1 MSNAIFLYFIFGL
14 ALIGFGANYLVFSTE
29 KLSKRF
35 NISRFISSFIFI
47 GLATSSPEILISIL
61 SSIEN
66 NPNIALGNALGSNIA
81 NISLVFAISILFI
94 KVSEMNFKQGPNK
107 EIIGFF
113 IFLIIITSVTF
124 IILMNGTLSR
134 LNSIFL
140 IFSLLPL
147 FYLYKLFFYI
157 NNDAK
162 AMDGESKG
170 SLSNIIFLFFIGLI
184 SLLVGTEL
192 FLNSSI
198 EIAKIIGISNY
209 VVGLSITAVGTSL
222 PELAASIE
230 SVRKKHIDFVF
241 GNILGSNI
249 FNITLVIGL
258 AGLISPGDI
267 MLQGDLPREMIM
279 IFITTVGLALALYI
293 IIKNY
298 NWLITKIL
306 SLSLVV
312 LFFAYQFSLYGISL

>member
-14 ALIGFGANYLVFSTE
+14 ALIGFGANYLVSSTE
-29 KLSKRF
+29 KLSKQF

-47 GLATSSPEILISIL
+47 GLATSSPEILIAIL
-61 SSIEN
+61 SSLGN

-81 NISLVFAISILFI
+81 NIALVFAISILLI
-94 KVSEMNFKQGPNK
+94 KVSEINFKQALNK

-113 IFLIIITSVTF
+113 IFLIIITLVTF
-124 IILMNGTLSR
+124 IILMKGSLSR
-134 LNSIFL
+134 LNSILL
-140 IFSLLPL
+140 IVSLFPL
-147 FYLYKLFFYI
+147 FYLYKKYFYI
-157 NNDAK
+157 NNDTK
-162 AMDGESKG
+162 AMDDGSKG
-170 SLSNIIFLFFIGLI
+170 SLSNIIFLFFVGLI

-198 EIAKIIGISNY
+198 EIAKRIGISDY

-230 SVRKKHIDFVF
+230 AVRKKHIDFVV

-267 MLQGDLPREMIM
+267 VLQGDVYRDMIM
-279 IFITTVGLALALYI
+279 ISITTLALYI

-298 NWLITKIL
+298 NWQITKIL
-306 SLSLVV
+306 SLSLIV

>member
-14 ALIGFGANYLVFSTE
+14 ALIGFGANYLVSSTE
-29 KLSKRF
+29 KLSKQF

-47 GLATSSPEILISIL
+47 GLATSSPEILIAIL
-61 SSIEN
+61 SSLGN

-81 NISLVFAISILFI
+81 NIALVFAISILLI
-94 KVSEMNFKQGPNK
+94 KVSEINFKQVLNK

-113 IFLIIITSVTF
+113 IFLIIITLATF
-124 IILMNGTLSR
+124 IILMKGSLSR
-134 LNSIFL
+134 LNSILL
-140 IFSLLPL
+140 IVSLFPL
-147 FYLYKLFFYI
+147 FYLYKKYFYI
-157 NNDAK
+157 NNDTK
-162 AMDGESKG
+162 AMDDEPKG
-170 SLSNIIFLFFIGLI
+170 SLSNTFFLFFVGLI

-198 EIAKIIGISNY
+198 KIAKIAGISNY
-209 VVGLSITAVGTSL
+209 VLGLSITAVGTSL

-230 SVRKKHIDFVF
+230 AVRKKHIDFVV

-267 MLQGDLPREMIM
+267 VLQGDVYRDMMM
-279 IFITTVGLALALYI
+279 IFITTLALYI

-298 NWLITKIL
+298 NWQITKIL
-306 SLSLVV
+306 SLSLIV
-312 LFFAYQFSLYGISL
+312 LFFTYQFSLYGISL

>member
-14 ALIGFGANYLVFSTE
+14 ALIGFGANYLVSYTD
-29 KLSKRF
+29 KLSKQF

-61 SSIEN
+61 SSFGN
-66 NPNIALGNALGSNIA
+66 SPNIALGNALGSNIA
-81 NISLVFAISILFI
+81 NIALVFAISILLI
-94 KVSEMNFKQGPNK
+94 KVSEINFKQVLNK

-113 IFLIIITSVTF
+113 IFLIVITLVTF
-124 IILMNGTLSR
+124 IILMKGSLSR
-134 LNSIFL
+134 LNSILL
-140 IFSLLPL
+140 IVSLFPL
-147 FYLYKLFFYI
+147 FYLYKKYFYI
-157 NNDAK
+157 NDDTK
-162 AMDGESKG
+162 AMDDESEN
-170 SLSNIIFLFFIGLI
+170 SLSNIFFLFFVGLI

-198 EIAKIIGISNY
+198 EIAKRIGISNY

-230 SVRKKHIDFVF
+230 AVRKKHIDFVV

-267 MLQGDLPREMIM
+267 VLQGDVYRDMIM
-279 IFITTVGLALALYI
+279 ISITTLALYI

-298 NWLITKIL
+298 NWQITKIL
-306 SLSLVV
+306 SLSLIV
-312 LFFAYQFSLYGISL
+312 LFFTYQFSLYGISL

>member
-14 ALIGFGANYLVFSTE
+14 TLIGFGANYLVSSTE
-29 KLSKRF
+29 KLSKKF

-47 GLATSSPEILISIL
+47 GLATSSPEILISIY
-61 SSIEN
+61 SSFAN
-66 NPNIALGNALGSNIA
+66 NPNIAVGNALGSNIA
-81 NISLVFAISILFI
+81 NIALVFAVSILFI
-94 KVSEMNFKQGPNK
+94 KVSEMNFKQMLNK

-113 IFLIIITSVTF
+113 IFLIIITLVTF

-134 LNSIFL
+134 LNAIFL

-147 FYLYKLFFYI
+147 FYLYKLFFYK
-157 NNDAK
+157 NNNPK
-162 AMDGESKG
+162 AMDDESKD

-184 SLLVGTEL
+184 SLLVGAEL

-198 EIAKIIGISNY
+198 EIAKIVGISNY
-209 VVGLSITAVGTSL
+209 VLGLSITAVGTSL

-230 SVRKKHIDFVF
+230 AVRKKHIDFVV

-267 MLQGDLPREMIM
+267 VLQGDVYRDMIM
-279 IFITTVGLALALYI
+279 ISITTLALYI

-298 NWLITKIL
+298 NWQITKVL
-306 SLSLVV
+306 SLSLIV
-312 LFFAYQFSLYGISL
+312 LFFTYQFSLYGISL

>member
-14 ALIGFGANYLVFSTE
+14 TLIGFGANYLVSSTE
-29 KLSKRF
+29 KLSKYF

-61 SSIEN
+61 SSFEN

-81 NISLVFAISILFI
+81 NISLVFAISILFT
-94 KVSEMNFKQGPNK
+94 KVSEMNFKQESNK

-113 IFLIIITSVTF
+113 IFLIIITFVTF

-147 FYLYKLFFYI
+147 FYLYKLFFYT
-157 NNDAK
+157 NNDVK
-162 AMDGESKG
+162 AMDDESKG
-170 SLSNIIFLFFIGLI
+170 SLSNIFFLFFVGLI

-198 EIAKIIGISNY
+198 EIAKIVGISNY
-209 VVGLSITAVGTSL
+209 VLGLSITAVGTSL

-230 SVRKKHIDFVF
+230 AVRKKHIDFVV

-267 MLQGDLPREMIM
+267 VLQGDVYRDMIM
-279 IFITTVGLALALYI
+279 ISITTLALYI

-298 NWLITKIL
+298 NWQITKIL
-306 SLSLVV
+306 SLSLIV
-312 LFFAYQFSLYGISL
+312 LFFTYQFSLYGISL

>member
-14 ALIGFGANYLVFSTE
+14 ALIGFGANYLVSSTE
-29 KLSKRF
+29 KLSKYF
-35 NISRFISSFIFI
+35 NISRFISSFVFI

-61 SSIEN
+61 SSFEN

-81 NISLVFAISILFI
+81 NIALVFAISILLI
-94 KVSEMNFKQGPNK
+94 KVSEINFKQVLNK

-113 IFLIIITSVTF
+113 IFLIIITLATF
-124 IILMNGTLSR
+124 IILMKGSLSR
-134 LNSIFL
+134 LNSILL
-140 IFSLLPL
+140 IVSLFPL
-147 FYLYKLFFYI
+147 FYLYKKYFYI
-157 NNDAK
+157 NNDTK
-162 AMDGESKG
+162 AMDDEPKG
-170 SLSNIIFLFFIGLI
+170 SLSNTFFLFFVGLI

-198 EIAKIIGISNY
+198 KIAKIAGISNY
-209 VVGLSITAVGTSL
+209 VLGLSITAVGTSL

-230 SVRKKHIDFVF
+230 AVRKKHIDFVV

-267 MLQGDLPREMIM
+267 VLQGDVYRDMIM
-279 IFITTVGLALALYI
+279 ISITTLALYI

-298 NWLITKIL
+298 NWQITKIL
-306 SLSLVV
+306 SLSLIV
-312 LFFAYQFSLYGISL
+312 LFFTYQFSLYGISL

>member
-14 ALIGFGANYLVFSTE
+14 ALIGFGANYLVSYTD
-29 KLSKRF
+29 KLSKQF

-61 SSIEN
+61 SSFGN
-66 NPNIALGNALGSNIA
+66 SPNIALGNALGSNIA
-81 NISLVFAISILFI
+81 NIALVFAISILLI
-94 KVSEMNFKQGPNK
+94 KVSEINFKQALNK

-113 IFLIIITSVTF
+113 IFLIIITLVAF
-124 IILMNGTLSR
+124 IILMKGSLSR
-134 LNSIFL
+134 LNSILL
-140 IFSLLPL
+140 IVSLFPL
-147 FYLYKLFFYI
+147 FYLYKKYFYI
-157 NNDAK
+157 NNDTK
-162 AMDGESKG
+162 AMDDGSKG
-170 SLSNIIFLFFIGLI
+170 SLSNIIFLFFVGLI

-198 EIAKIIGISNY
+198 EIAKRIGISDY
-209 VVGLSITAVGTSL
+209 VVGLSITAIGTSL

-230 SVRKKHIDFVF
+230 AVRKKHIDFVV

-267 MLQGDLPREMIM
+267 VLQGDVYRDMIM
-279 IFITTVGLALALYI
+279 ISITTLALYI

-298 NWLITKIL
+298 NWQITKIL
-306 SLSLVV
+306 SLSLIV

>member
-14 ALIGFGANYLVFSTE
+14 TLIGFGANYLVSSTE
-29 KLSKRF
+29 KLSKKF

-47 GLATSSPEILISIL
+47 GLATSSPEILISIY
-61 SSIEN
+61 SSFAN
-66 NPNIALGNALGSNIA
+66 NPNIAVGNALGSNIA
-81 NISLVFAISILFI
+81 NIALVFAVSILFI
-94 KVSEMNFKQGPNK
+94 KVSEMNFKQILNK

-113 IFLIIITSVTF
+113 IFLITITLVTF

-134 LNSIFL
+134 LNAIFL

-147 FYLYKLFFYI
+147 FYLYKLFFYK
-157 NNDAK
+157 NNNPK
-162 AMDGESKG
+162 AMDDESKD

-198 EIAKIIGISNY
+198 EIAKIVGISNY
-209 VVGLSITAVGTSL
+209 VLGLSITAVGTSL
-222 PELAASIE
+222 PELATSIE
-230 SVRKKHIDFVF
+230 AVRKKHIDFVV

-267 MLQGDLPREMIM
+267 VLQGDVYRDMIM
-279 IFITTVGLALALYI
+279 ISITTLALYI

-298 NWLITKIL
+298 NWQITKVL
-306 SLSLVV
+306 SLSLIV
-312 LFFAYQFSLYGISL
+312 LFFTYQFSLYGISL

>member
-14 ALIGFGANYLVFSTE
+14 ALIGFGANYLVSSTE
-29 KLSKRF
+29 KLSKQF

-61 SSIEN
+61 SSLGN

-81 NISLVFAISILFI
+81 NIALVFAISILLI
-94 KVSEMNFKQGPNK
+94 KVSEINFKQVLNK

-113 IFLIIITSVTF
+113 IFLIVITLVTF
-124 IILMNGTLSR
+124 IILMKGSLSR
-134 LNSIFL
+134 LDSILL
-140 IFSLLPL
+140 IVSLFPL
-147 FYLYKLFFYI
+147 FYLYKKYFYI
-157 NNDAK
+157 NNDTK
-162 AMDGESKG
+162 AMDDESKN
-170 SLSNIIFLFFIGLI
+170 SLSNIFFLFFVGLI

-198 EIAKIIGISNY
+198 EIAKRVGISNY

-230 SVRKKHIDFVF
+230 AVRKKHIDFVV

-267 MLQGDLPREMIM
+267 VLQGDVYRDMIM
-279 IFITTVGLALALYI
+279 ISITTLALYI

-298 NWLITKIL
+298 NWQITKIL
-306 SLSLVV
+306 SLSLIV
-312 LFFAYQFSLYGISL
+312 LFFTYQFSLYGISL

>member
-14 ALIGFGANYLVFSTE
+14 ALIGFGANYLVSSTE
-29 KLSKRF
+29 KLSKQF

-61 SSIEN
+61 SSLGN

-81 NISLVFAISILFI
+81 NIALVFAISILLI
-94 KVSEMNFKQGPNK
+94 KVSEINFKQVLNK

-113 IFLIIITSVTF
+113 IFLIVITLVTF
-124 IILMNGTLSR
+124 IILMKGSLSH
-134 LNSIFL
+134 LNSIL
-140 IFSLLPL
+140 LVVSLFPL
-147 FYLYKLFFYI
+147 FYLYKEYFYI
-157 NNDAK
+157 NNDTK
-162 AMDGESKG
+162 TMDDDPKG
-170 SLSNIIFLFFIGLI
+170 SLSNIFFLFFVGLI

-198 EIAKIIGISNY
+198 EIAKIVGISNY
-209 VVGLSITAVGTSL
+209 AVGLSITAVGTSL
-222 PELAASIE
+222 PELAASLE
-230 SVRKKHIDFVF
+230 AVRKKHIDFVV

-267 MLQGDLPREMIM
+267 VLQGDVYRDMIM
-279 IFITTVGLALALYI
+279 ISITTLALYI

-298 NWLITKIL
+298 NWQITKIL
-306 SLSLVV
+306 SLSLIM
-312 LFFAYQFSLYGISL
+312 LFFTYQFSLYGISL

>member
-14 ALIGFGANYLVFSTE
+14 ALIGFGANYLVSSTE
-29 KLSKRF
+29 KLSKKF

-47 GLATSSPEILISIL
+47 GLATSSPEILISIY
-61 SSIEN
+61 SSFGN

-81 NISLVFAISILFI
+81 NIALVFAISILLI
-94 KVSEMNFKQGPNK
+94 KVNEINFKQILNK

-113 IFLIIITSVTF
+113 IFLIIITLAIF
-124 IILMNGTLSR
+124 IILMKGSLSR
-134 LNSIFL
+134 LNSILL
-140 IFSLLPL
+140 IASLFPL
-147 FYLYKLFFYI
+147 FYLYKKYFYI

-162 AMDGESKG
+162 TMDDKPKDN
-170 SLSNIIFLFFIGLI
+170 LSNIIFLFFIGLI
-184 SLLVGTEL
+184 ALLAGTEL

-198 EIAKIIGISNY
+198 AIAERVGISDY
-209 VVGLSITAVGTSL
+209 VVGLSITAIGTSL

-230 SVRKKHIDFVF
+230 AARKKHIDFVV

-258 AGLISPGDI
+258 AGLISPGSI
-267 MLQGDLPREMIM
+267 LSYGDVYRDMMMIS
-279 IFITTVGLALALYI
+279 ITTLALYI

-298 NWLITKIL
+298 NWQITKIL
-306 SLSLVV
+306 SFSLIM
-312 LFFAYQFSLYGISL
+312 LFFTYQFSLYGISL

>member
-1 MSNAIFLYFIFGL
+1 MSNAIFLYFILGL
-14 ALIGFGANYLVFSTE
+14 ALIGFGANYLVSSTE
-29 KLSKRF
+29 KLSKQF

-61 SSIEN
+61 SSLGN

-81 NISLVFAISILFI
+81 NIALVFAISILLI
-94 KVSEMNFKQGPNK
+94 KVSEINFKQALNK

-113 IFLIIITSVTF
+113 IFLIVITLVTF
-124 IILMNGTLSR
+124 IILMKESLSR
-134 LNSIFL
+134 LDSILL
-140 IFSLLPL
+140 IVSLFPL
-147 FYLYKLFFYI
+147 FYLYKKYFYI
-157 NNDAK
+157 NNDTK
-162 AMDGESKG
+162 AMDDGSKG
-170 SLSNIIFLFFIGLI
+170 SLSNIIFLFFVGLI

-198 EIAKIIGISNY
+198 EIAKRIGISDY

-230 SVRKKHIDFVF
+230 AVRKKHIDFVV

-267 MLQGDLPREMIM
+267 VLQGDVYRDMIM
-279 IFITTVGLALALYI
+279 ISITTLALYI

-298 NWLITKIL
+298 NWQITKIL
-306 SLSLVV
+306 SLSLIV

>member
-14 ALIGFGANYLVFSTE
+14 ALIGFGANYLVSSTE
-29 KLSKRF
+29 KLSKQF

-47 GLATSSPEILISIL
+47 GLATSSPEILIAIL
-61 SSIEN
+61 SSLGN

-81 NISLVFAISILFI
+81 NIALVFAISILLI
-94 KVSEMNFKQGPNK
+94 KVSEINFKQALNK

-113 IFLIIITSVTF
+113 IFLIVITLVTF
-124 IILMNGTLSR
+124 IILMKGSLSR
-134 LNSIFL
+134 LNSILL
-140 IFSLLPL
+140 IVSLFPL
-147 FYLYKLFFYI
+147 FYLYKKYFYI
-157 NNDAK
+157 NNDTK
-162 AMDGESKG
+162 AMDDGSKG
-170 SLSNIIFLFFIGLI
+170 SLSNIIFLFFVGLI

-198 EIAKIIGISNY
+198 EIAKRIGISDY

-230 SVRKKHIDFVF
+230 AVRKKHIDFVV

-258 AGLISPGDI
+258 AGLISPGDVV
-267 MLQGDLPREMIM
+267 LQGDVYRDMIM
-279 IFITTVGLALALYI
+279 ISITTLALYI

-298 NWLITKIL
+298 NWQITKIL
-306 SLSLVV
+306 SLSLIV
-312 LFFAYQFSLYGISL
+312 LFFTYQFSLYGISL

>member
-14 ALIGFGANYLVFSTE
+14 TLIGFGANYLVSSTE
-29 KLSKRF
+29 KLSKKF

-47 GLATSSPEILISIL
+47 GLATSSPEILIAIL
-61 SSIEN
+61 SSLGN

-81 NISLVFAISILFI
+81 NIALVFAISILLI
-94 KVSEMNFKQGPNK
+94 KVSEINFKQVLNK

-113 IFLIIITSVTF
+113 IFLIVITLVTF
-124 IILMNGTLSR
+124 IILMKESLSR
-134 LNSIFL
+134 LDSILL
-140 IFSLLPL
+140 IVSLFPL
-147 FYLYKLFFYI
+147 FYLYKKYFYI
-157 NNDAK
+157 NNDTK
-162 AMDGESKG
+162 AMDDGSKG
-170 SLSNIIFLFFIGLI
+170 SLSNIIFLFFVGLI

-198 EIAKIIGISNY
+198 EIAKRIGISDY

-230 SVRKKHIDFVF
+230 AVRKKHIDFVV

-267 MLQGDLPREMIM
+267 VLQGDVYRDMIM
-279 IFITTVGLALALYI
+279 ISITTLALYI

-298 NWLITKIL
+298 NWQITKIL
-306 SLSLVV
+306 SLSLIV
-312 LFFAYQFSLYGISL
+312 LFFTYQFSLYGISL

>member
-14 ALIGFGANYLVFSTE
+14 ALIGFGANYLVSSTE
-29 KLSKRF
+29 KLSKYF

-61 SSIEN
+61 SSFEN

-81 NISLVFAISILFI
+81 NIALVFAISILLI
-94 KVSEMNFKQGPNK
+94 KANEINFKQVLNK

-113 IFLIIITSVTF
+113 IFLIIITLTIF
-124 IILMNGTLSR
+124 IILMKGSLSR
-134 LNSIFL
+134 LNSILL
-140 IFSLLPL
+140 IVSLFPL
-147 FYLYKLFFYI
+147 FYLYKKYFYI
-157 NNDAK
+157 NEKKEKSYGD
-162 AMDGESKG
+162 ETKG

-198 EIAKIIGISNY
+198 KIAEIAGISNY
-209 VVGLSITAVGTSL
+209 VLGLSITAVGTSL

-230 SVRKKHIDFVF
+230 SVRKKNIDFVV

-258 AGLISPGDI
+258 AGLISPGSILSYEDVYRD
-267 MLQGDLPREMIM
+267 MVMIS
-279 IFITTVGLALALYI
+279 ITTLALYI

-298 NWLITKIL
+298 NWQITKIL
-306 SLSLVV
+306 SLSLIV
-312 LFFAYQFSLYGISL
+312 LFFTYQFSLYGISL